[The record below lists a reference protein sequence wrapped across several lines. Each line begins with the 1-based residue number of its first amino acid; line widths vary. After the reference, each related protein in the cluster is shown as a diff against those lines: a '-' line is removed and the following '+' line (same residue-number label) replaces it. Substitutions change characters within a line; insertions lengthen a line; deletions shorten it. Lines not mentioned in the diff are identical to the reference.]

1 MRRVLVDLN
10 VVLDV
15 LLDREPFVV
24 DSSAL
29 WEQIEERHL
38 EGALAAHAITT
49 LHYLAARGRGQTF
62 ADRCVAEVL
71 TVFKVAAVDEVV
83 VKRALSLGWSDFE
96 DAVTAVA
103 AETFGCDAIAT
114 RDPRG
119 YRGASLPVL
128 LPAAVVAQLAVAP
141 SRPAP

>member
-15 LLDREPFVV
+15 LLDRQPFVT

-29 WEQIEERHL
+29 WEQIETRRL

-49 LHYLAARGRGQTF
+49 LHYLASRRRGRAF
-62 ADRCVAEVL
+62 ADRCVAQVL
-71 TVFKVAAVDEVV
+71 TVFQVATVDEIVV
-83 VKRALSLGWSDFE
+83 RRALSLGWDDFE
-96 DAVTAVA
+96 DAVTALA
-103 AETFGCDAIAT
+103 AEGAECDAIAT

-119 YRGASLPVL
+119 YRGASVPAL
-128 LPAAVVAQLAVAP
+128 LPAAIVARLMAT
-141 SRPAP
+141 PADSGP